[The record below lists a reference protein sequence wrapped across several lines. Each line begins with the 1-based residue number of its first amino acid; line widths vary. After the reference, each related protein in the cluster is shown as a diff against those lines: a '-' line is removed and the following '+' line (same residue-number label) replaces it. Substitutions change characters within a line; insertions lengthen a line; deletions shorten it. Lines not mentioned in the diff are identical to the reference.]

1 MYKAYIKINTIL
13 SNLNDGNTGSTGNT
27 GITGPTG
34 PTGLTGPTGSIGP
47 TGPIGPV
54 GNIGPTGLS
63 GIKAWRSFGLTNDL
77 VFYAI
82 TPVVLKWTV
91 SNQGLTNYINYNSNT
106 GLITVNNSGFYKIF
120 ASCTMNCNSDFER
133 LLSIEFKDDSTTLLQ
148 GRDQVSTNEAG
159 IRCGNMSISGIT
171 YLATGINYNFSVYS
185 QATGNAVLEKIT
197 HAFIEFLE

>member
-13 SNLNDGNTGSTGNT
+13 SNLNDGTTGST

-34 PTGLTGPTGSIGP
+34 PTGPTGSTGNMGA

-54 GNIGPTGLS
+54 GNIGPTGS
-63 GIKAWRSFGLTNDL
+63 NGVKSWRTFGLTNDSI
-77 VFYAI
+77 FYAI
-82 TPVVLKWTV
+82 TPLVLKWTV

-106 GLITVNNSGFYKIF
+106 GLITVNNSGYYKIF
-120 ASCTMNCNSDFER
+120 CSCTMNCNSDFER
-133 LLSIEFKDDSTTLLQ
+133 LLSIEFKDDSNTLLQ
-148 GRDQVSTNEAG
+148 GRDQVSTNESG